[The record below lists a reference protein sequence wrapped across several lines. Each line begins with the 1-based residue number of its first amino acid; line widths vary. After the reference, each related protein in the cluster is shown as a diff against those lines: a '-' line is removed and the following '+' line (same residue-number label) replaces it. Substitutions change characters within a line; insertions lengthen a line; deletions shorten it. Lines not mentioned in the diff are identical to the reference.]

1 MSLTSEF
8 SELAEEGRR
17 LKEVENYR
25 ELAMRYREWS
35 LMALNSLIEIFGRDS
50 ELTRDFINDKTIAEE
65 IISNLAKRGPA
76 LVGLSRFLSAD
87 ARKLEVL
94 LDRQVGIL
102 AAAEKASES
111 EATKLKARLKRRVL
125 ADLLHRARRLLE
137 KDLKDPAAVLGGEVL
152 LEILRERCDTMGVDY
167 SASDTAATLLA
178 LLKDKDKEARRF
190 ERLAA
195 IGEAA
200 VEGNFFSYT
209 KSDVQRMLEE
219 LKGIVE
225 AR

>member
-1 MSLTSEF
+1 MSLAYEF

-17 LKEVENYR
+17 LKEVEDYR
-25 ELAMRYREWS
+25 ELASRYREWS
-35 LMALNSLIEIFGRDS
+35 LIALNSLIEIFGRDS
-50 ELTRDFINDKTIAEE
+50 ELTHDFINDKAIAEE

-76 LVGLSRFLSAD
+76 LAGLSRFLSAD
-87 ARKLEVL
+87 ARKLGVL

-102 AAAEKASES
+102 EAAEKASES

-125 ADLLHRARRLLE
+125 LDLLRSAGRLLE
-137 KDLKDPAAVLGGEVL
+137 RNLKDPAAVLGGEVL

-178 LLKDKDKEARRF
+178 LLRDKDEDVAKF

-200 VEGNFFSYT
+200 IDGNFFSYT

-219 LKGIVE
+219 LKSIIE
-225 AR
+225 AH